1 MKFFT
6 FLFLLLIGFAG
17 FSQQKQAPD
26 FYLNSVKI
34 DFNKVYLNE
43 NSIDSIRVEKKT
55 VNGAIHIFTK
65 DRKFTSITLTGI
77 VKKYTD
83 IKRIDHSIL
92 FRIKGKVIEDTTGV
106 KIDDSYFVYV
116 EVNDLSGVR
125 YLNNKFRDM
134 KIVSIDLEKAER
146 KPQIMIRGNEFDF
159 LKDSV
164 NNGILR

>member
-6 FLFLLLIGFAG
+6 FLFLLLLGFSG

-34 DFNKVYLNE
+34 DLKKVYLNPK
-43 NSIDSIRVEKKT
+43 SIDSIKVEKKT
-55 VNGAIHIFTK
+55 DNGAVYILNK
-65 DRKFTSITLTGI
+65 NRKFTSISLTDI

-83 IKRIDHSIL
+83 IKRIDNSIL
-92 FRIKGKVIEDTTGV
+92 FRIKGEVIEDTTGV

-116 EVNDLSGVR
+116 EVNDLSRVK
-125 YLNNKFRDM
+125 YLNENFREM
-134 KIVSIDLEKAER
+134 KIVSIELETSER
-146 KPQIMIRGNEFDF
+146 KPQIILRGNEIDF

-164 NNGILR
+164 N